1 MSLYSSNVDIECQ
14 RSVSERRLN
23 KVERLTRS
31 VFRRLSRFV
40 ALVMLFLLIP
50 VAQVS
55 AQEVD
60 PQCMP
65 LKSKWE
71 QAYQEIK
78 DRLDK
83 FNALEQ
89 TPVEKITNKPL
100 VSAGKGKTIASQVA
114 EGLAEKEE
122 ILKSIRKETRNL
134 LGAENKFF
142 SELQQCSQSV
152 KSAKNKDFNNIVK
165 KRKAL
170 LDKALVCL
178 TEVREVEGK
187 ETVIPYTEASGQD
200 AYRRSV
206 NNQWQN
212 YNRGYWGY

>member
-1 MSLYSSNVDIECQ
+1 ME
-14 RSVSERRLN
+14 
-23 KVERLTRS
+23 KLTQS
-31 VFRRLSRFV
+31 VFQTLSRFV
-40 ALVMLFLLIP
+40 APVMLLLLIP
-50 VAQVS
+50 AAVQVS

-60 PQCMP
+60 SQCMP
-65 LKSKWE
+65 IKSKWE

-100 VSAGKGKTIASQVA
+100 VSATKGKTIASQVA
-114 EGLAEKEE
+114 EGIAEKEE
-122 ILKSIRKETRNL
+122 LLKSIRKETRNL
-134 LGAENKFF
+134 LGSENKFF
-142 SELQQCSQSV
+142 NELQQCAQSS
-152 KSAKNKDFNNIVK
+152 KSSKNKDFNNIIK

-187 ETVIPYTEASGQD
+187 ETVMPYTEASGQD

>member
-1 MSLYSSNVDIECQ
+1 ME
-14 RSVSERRLN
+14 
-23 KVERLTRS
+23 KLTQS
-31 VFRRLSRFV
+31 VFQGLFRFV
-40 ALVMLFLLIP
+40 VPVMLLLLIHVVP
-50 VAQVS
+50 VS

-65 LKSKWE
+65 LKSRWE

-100 VSAGKGKTIASQVA
+100 VSATKGKTIAAQVS

-122 ILKSIRKETRNL
+122 LLKSIRKETRNL
-134 LGAENKFF
+134 MGSENKLFN
-142 SELQQCSQSV
+142 ELQQCSQSV
-152 KSAKNKDFNNIVK
+152 KSSKNKDFSNIVK

-187 ETVIPYTEASGQD
+187 ETVMPYTEASGQD

>member
-1 MSLYSSNVDIECQ
+1 MN
-14 RSVSERRLN
+14 N
-23 KVERLTRS
+23 LTQS
-31 VFRRLSRFV
+31 VFRELFHFV
-40 ALVMLFLLIP
+40 VPVMLFGLLIASP
-50 VAQVS
+50 VV

-60 PQCMP
+60 SQCLP
-65 LKSKWE
+65 VKSRWE
-71 QAYQEIK
+71 QSYQDIK

-83 FNALEQ
+83 FAAIEQ
-89 TPVEKITNKPL
+89 TPVEKVTNKPL
-100 VSAGKGKTIASQVA
+100 VSAVKGKTIASQVSEA
-114 EGLAEKEE
+114 LSEKEE
-122 ILKSIRKETRNL
+122 MLKTLRKETRNL
-134 LGAENKFF
+134 LGSENKFF
-142 SELQQCSQSV
+142 NELQQCAQSS
-152 KSAKNKDFNNIVK
+152 KSKNKDFNNVVK

-187 ETVIPYTEASGQD
+187 ETVMPYTEATGQD

>member
-1 MSLYSSNVDIECQ
+1 MD
-14 RSVSERRLN
+14 
-23 KVERLTRS
+23 RLTRS

-152 KSAKNKDFNNIVK
+152 KSAKN
-165 KRKAL
+165 
-170 LDKALVCL
+170 
-178 TEVREVEGK
+178 
-187 ETVIPYTEASGQD
+187 
-200 AYRRSV
+200 
-206 NNQWQN
+206 
-212 YNRGYWGY
+212 

>member
-1 MSLYSSNVDIECQ
+1 ME
-14 RSVSERRLN
+14 
-23 KVERLTRS
+23 KLTQS
-31 VFRRLSRFV
+31 VFQGLFRLV
-40 ALVMLFLLIP
+40 VPLVLLLMINAVP
-50 VAQVS
+50 VS

-60 PQCMP
+60 TQCMP
-65 LKSKWE
+65 IKGRWE

-100 VSAGKGKTIASQVA
+100 VSATRGKTIAAQVSD
-114 EGLAEKEE
+114 GLAEKEE
-122 ILKSIRKETRNL
+122 LLKSIRKETRNL
-134 LGAENKFF
+134 LGSENRLF
-142 SELQQCSQSV
+142 SELQQCAQSV
-152 KSAKNKDFNNIVK
+152 KSSKNKDFSSIVK

-187 ETVIPYTEASGQD
+187 ETVMPYTEASGQD

>member
-1 MSLYSSNVDIECQ
+1 ME
-14 RSVSERRLN
+14 
-23 KVERLTRS
+23 KLTQS
-31 VFRRLSRFV
+31 VFQGLFRLVVS
-40 ALVMLFLLIP
+40 LVLLLMISAVP
-50 VAQVS
+50 VS
-55 AQEVD
+55 AQELD
-60 PQCMP
+60 SQCMAV
-65 LKSKWE
+65 KSRWE

-100 VSAGKGKTIASQVA
+100 VSATRGKTIAAQVSD
-114 EGLAEKEE
+114 GLAEKEE
-122 ILKSIRKETRNL
+122 LLKSIRKETRNL
-134 LGAENKFF
+134 LGSENRLF
-142 SELQQCSQSV
+142 SELQQCAQSV
-152 KSAKNKDFNNIVK
+152 KSSKNKDFSSIVK

-178 TEVREVEGK
+178 AEVREVEGK
-187 ETVIPYTEASGQD
+187 ETVMPYTEAWGQD

-212 YNRGYWGY
+212 YHRGYWGY

>member
-1 MSLYSSNVDIECQ
+1 ME
-14 RSVSERRLN
+14 
-23 KVERLTRS
+23 KLTQS
-31 VFRRLSRFV
+31 VFQGLFRFV
-40 ALVMLFLLIP
+40 VPVMLLLLIHVVP
-50 VAQVS
+50 VS

-65 LKSKWE
+65 LKSRWE

-100 VSAGKGKTIASQVA
+100 VSATKGKTIAAQVS

-122 ILKSIRKETRNL
+122 LLKSIRKETRNL
-134 LGAENKFF
+134 MGSENKLFN
-142 SELQQCSQSV
+142 ELQQCSQSV
-152 KSAKNKDFNNIVK
+152 KSSKNKDFSSIVK

-187 ETVIPYTEASGQD
+187 ETVMPYTEASGQD